1 MHMLSP
7 DSGLIF
13 WQIVVLLQLLGSIYA
28 LVQLYRHPV
37 SFNIKTIWCFIILF
51 IPLGWIV
58 YLTFRKQLFSERS

>member
-1 MHMLSP
+1 MLSP

-58 YLTFRKQLFSERS
+58 YLTFRKQQFSDRS